1 MRQVLSSAFT
11 HYLLIITQDDNGE
24 SGVQLA
30 QVPAIVYE
38 NDRITSLTVTTVTLT
53 RGGTY
58 RYEIYGQ
65 NSASNLNPNDISVV
79 GSANF
84 TSNPRIE
91 AGHISTNPQT
101 ADFHA
106 AWMMAEINNAAPF
119 GVDMRK
125 KGKADGRA

>member
-1 MRQVLSSAFT
+1 MITLNANQANQTVLLSLREMRQVLSSAFT

-30 QVPAIVYE
+30 QVPAIAYE

-65 NSASNLNPNDISVV
+65 NSASNLNPNNSSVV
-79 GSANF
+79 GSVAIGTVRMNDTTEYF
-84 TSNPRIE
+84 DEPI
-91 AGHISTNPQT
+91 IDIPL
-101 ADFHA
+101 D
-106 AWMMAEINNAAPF
+106 IN
-119 GVDMRK
+119 G
-125 KGKADGRA
+125 